1 MNSCDIVLLQ
11 KKQMKLR
18 KGEKMNI
25 TEITTEKQKKKVIRL
40 AAYCR
45 VSSSSDDQIH
55 SFATQIRYYSEYAKK
70 HPEYQLVDI
79 YADEGM
85 SGTEMKKR
93 DEFNRLLRDCQNG
106 KIDRIIVKSISRM
119 SRNTEELLVT
129 LRMLKDIGVTVYFE
143 EQGIDTDKL
152 NMEMIVTFPG
162 MAAQQESEA
171 ISGNMRWSYKK
182 RMESGDFNCT
192 CPAYGYCLD
201 NGEMVIN
208 ENEATVI
215 RNIFDMYLKGMG
227 IQSIANKLNDEKI
240 PRRYGYSK
248 WYYNTVRYVLTN
260 ERYMGDALLQKKFT
274 TDTLPY
280 RKKYNKGEKPQYYVE
295 NSNPAIISKETYNAA
310 QNLLK
315 SRQNG
320 NGKRVENPLSSILK
334 CPECGRSFRR
344 QIISG
349 TAYWHCA
356 GRSSGATNCEYRRVR
371 EEEVYESFIHMVY
384 KLKDNQKALLG
395 MLINQLE
402 IMQSRT
408 NINQARIREIDKEIA
423 NLSARNLVIARLYT
437 NKIINSA
444 EYSEQTSEVSNK
456 IKDLRTERRKN
467 LAEDENE
474 EILEDIKQLNNII
487 KNYNPTSEFDNN
499 LFNQIVES
507 VTVDDTTHLTFNLVG
522 EIKLTETIS
531 RKGRSKSI

>member
-1 MNSCDIVLLQ
+1 
-11 KKQMKLR
+11 
-18 KGEKMNI
+18 MNI
-25 TEITTEKQKKKVIRL
+25 TEITTEKQNKKVIRL

-55 SFATQIRYYSEYAKK
+55 SFATQIRYYSEYTKK
-70 HPEYQLVDI
+70 HTEYQLVDI

-93 DEFNRLLRDCQNG
+93 DEFNRLLRDCKNG

-129 LRMLKDIGVTVYFE
+129 LRMLKGIGVTVYFE

-192 CPAYGYCLD
+192 CPAYGYSLD

-208 ENEATVI
+208 ETEATVI

-320 NGKRVENPLSSILK
+320 NGKRIDYPLSSILK

-356 GRSSGATNCEYRRVR
+356 GRSSGVTNCEYRRVR
-371 EEEVYESFIHMVY
+371 EEEVYESFIYMVY
-384 KLKDNQKALLG
+384 KLKDNQKDLLG
-395 MLINQLE
+395 MLINQFE

-408 NINQARIREIDKEIA
+408 NINQARIHEIDKEIA

-456 IKDLRTERRKN
+456 IKDLRTERREK

-474 EILEDIKQLNNII
+474 EILEEIKQLNNII
-487 KNYNPTSEFDNN
+487 KNHNPTSEFDNN

-507 VTVDDTTHLTFNLVG
+507 VTVDDTGHLTFHLIG

-531 RKGRSKSI
+531 RKGRCKSI

>member
-1 MNSCDIVLLQ
+1 
-11 KKQMKLR
+11 
-18 KGEKMNI
+18 MNI
-25 TEITTEKQKKKVIRL
+25 TEITTDKQKKEVIRL

-93 DEFNRLLRDCQNG
+93 DEFNRLLRDCRNG

-192 CPAYGYCLD
+192 CPAYGYSLD

-208 ENEATVI
+208 ETEATVI

-227 IQSIANKLNDEKI
+227 IQSIANKLNEEKI

-260 ERYMGDALLQKKFT
+260 ERYIGDALLQKKFT

-320 NGKRVENPLSSILK
+320 NRKRIEYPLSSILK

-371 EEEVYESFIHMVY
+371 EEEVYESFIYMVVLRY
-384 KLKDNQKALLG
+384 NYGHKKLNFL
-395 MLINQLE
+395 
-402 IMQSRT
+402 
-408 NINQARIREIDKEIA
+408 
-423 NLSARNLVIARLYT
+423 
-437 NKIINSA
+437 
-444 EYSEQTSEVSNK
+444 
-456 IKDLRTERRKN
+456 
-467 LAEDENE
+467 
-474 EILEDIKQLNNII
+474 
-487 KNYNPTSEFDNN
+487 PT
-499 LFNQIVES
+499 
-507 VTVDDTTHLTFNLVG
+507 
-522 EIKLTETIS
+522 
-531 RKGRSKSI
+531 